1 MAFGEDQ
8 DVTDD
13 AQVDVEAQGVTANE
27 DQQKAQAD
35 DQAEPKGQAEDDEG
49 EFFVA
54 IGDKEPEPDEE
65 GDEAPEWVKRLR
77 KDNREMKRKLRKAE
91 AELAAR
97 QAPTRDEPLPSKPK
111 LADLDYDE
119 DKFDKAI
126 DEWHGKK
133 LAHENR
139 LAERQRQADAQKEVV
154 QKRYSAYNAGKAE
167 LSAQVR
173 DFDDAEDLVTELIS
187 TERQNV
193 ILLGAD
199 NPALLVYA
207 IGRNPEEAKRLS
219 EIENDAQFAFQVAKL
234 ESKLKTGRKK
244 APPAPER
251 KISGSANGA
260 GAMDTTL
267 ERLRAEAAKTG
278 DMSKVMA
285 HRKQM
290 RDRKG

>member
-1 MAFGEDQ
+1 MNEDQ
-8 DVTDD
+8 DVTD
-13 AQVDVEAQGVTANE
+13 AVDDEDQDVTADE
-27 DQQKAQAD
+27 GQQEAEAD
-35 DQAEPKGQAEDDEG
+35 DHAEPEETTDDDEG

-54 IGDKEPEPDEE
+54 IGDEEPQQEDESA
-65 GDEAPEWVKRLR
+65 EAPEWVKKLR
-77 KDNREMKRKLRKAE
+77 KDNREMKKKLRKAE

-97 QAPTRDEPLPSKPK
+97 QSPARDEPLPSKPK
-111 LADLDYDE
+111 LADFDYDE

-133 LAHENR
+133 LAHEKR
-139 LAERQRQADAQKEVV
+139 QAEKQRQIEAQKEVV
-154 QKRYSAYNAGKAE
+154 QSRYSAYNAGKAE

-173 DFDDAEDLVTELIS
+173 DFDDAEDLVTEVIS

-193 ILLGAD
+193 ILMGAE
-199 NPALLVYA
+199 NPALVVYA

-219 EIENDAQFAFQVAKL
+219 EIDNDVKFAFEVAKL

-251 KISGSANGA
+251 KVSGSANGS

-267 ERLRAEAAKTG
+267 ERLRAEAAKSG
-278 DMSKVMA
+278 DMTKVMA
-285 HRKQM
+285 YKKQM
-290 RDRKG
+290 RERKG